1 VNKLLTD
8 TTLDVAD
15 RNDVGILV
23 LVGGAVPAIGA
34 LVGALALVGEAVGA
48 IGGFVGCLVSGL
60 VGGIVGD
67 LESLGGLVR

>member
-15 RNDVGILV
+15 RNDVGI